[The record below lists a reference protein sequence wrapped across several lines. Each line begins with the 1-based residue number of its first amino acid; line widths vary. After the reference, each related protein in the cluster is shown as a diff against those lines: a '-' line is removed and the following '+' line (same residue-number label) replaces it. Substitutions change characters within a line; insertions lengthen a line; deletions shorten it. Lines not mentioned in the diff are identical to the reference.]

1 MNPRHIFSD
10 ESKDFLL
17 PLDGAGSFC
26 FRLRMDDCGAQV
38 NLICRGGDPEIIPM
52 EPAEKK
58 GRLRYYQTTLSGIR
72 QNLFYYYEVKAEKT
86 WYLGRFCCTENANSV
101 TPFAILPELTVPEWA
116 KGQIF
121 YQIFPDRFCNGC
133 PENDIKDGAY
143 VYPEVGPV
151 ERVKDWSAPVAK
163 LDVARFYGGDLQGIA
178 GKLPY
183 LKALGVDCLY
193 LNPVFA
199 SPSNH
204 GYDIT
209 DYRRIEPR
217 LSDPEDPN
225 GYFASFVEKMH
236 ENGIRVILDGVFN
249 HCSIDSVWAKDP
261 EKADYFAYDEKGKFR
276 TWWGIPTLPKLNY
289 EGGTRLWNEMME
301 IAKLWVSP
309 PYNADGWRLDVAPE
323 LADTPA
329 TNHRFWE
336 AFRRAVREAAPN
348 ALVFAETYQDPQD
361 WLLDGE
367 WDTIMNYEAFM
378 DPVTWFFTGVEK
390 HSDSADPARKGD
402 AERLY
407 WSLCEKS
414 SRLPYDSL
422 LAAMNALDNHDHS
435 RFVTRTGG
443 HVGRVTSEDA
453 EKLSAC
459 ADLGIVRMAVCFQ
472 YTWPGAPCIYYGD
485 ETGLPG
491 FTDPDNRRTFPW
503 GKENWELIEFY
514 RQAAVLHKRFACLR
528 TGSVYLVRFDSGIA
542 AFARS
547 LGDETVLTV
556 INMGGERDCELK
568 LTGLG
573 IESGFAD
580 RELATDDTGYTIGSV
595 SWPIRQGSLQLRLK
609 EKSALVL
616 SLREAGSEKQ

>member
-17 PLDGAGSFC
+17 PLNEAGSFC
-26 FRLRMDDCGAQV
+26 FRMRMDDCGAEV
-38 NLICRGGDPEIIPM
+38 NLICRGGDPEAIPM

-58 GRLRYYQTTLSGIR
+58 GSLRYYQTHLSGVT
-72 QNLFYYYEVKAEKT
+72 QNLFYYYEIKAEKT
-86 WYLGRFCCTENANSV
+86 WYLGRFCCTEDASAV
-101 TPFAILPELTVPEWA
+101 TPFAILPELKVPEWA

-133 PENDIKDGAY
+133 RENDIRDGAY
-143 VYPEVGPV
+143 DYPDVGPV
-151 ERVKDWSAPVAK
+151 EQVKDWYAPPAP

-178 GKLPY
+178 EKLPY
-183 LKALGVDCLY
+183 LKALGVECLY
-193 LNPVFA
+193 LNPIFV

-204 GYDIT
+204 GYDIS
-209 DYRRIEPR
+209 DYRHIEPR
-217 LSDPEDPN
+217 LSDPKDPD
-225 GYFASFVEKMH
+225 GYFAKFVDLMH
-236 ENGIRVILDGVFN
+236 QNGIRVILDGVFN
-249 HCSIDSVWAKDP
+249 HCSIDNAWTKDP
-261 EKADYFAYDEKGKFR
+261 AKADFFVYDEEGKYK
-276 TWWGIPTLPKLNY
+276 TWWNIPTLPKLNY
-289 EGGTRLWNEMME
+289 EGGTRLWKEIME
-301 IAKLWVSP
+301 IAKKWVSP

-323 LADTPA
+323 VADTLP

-336 AFRRAVREAAPN
+336 TFRRTVRKAAPDS
-348 ALVFAETYQDPQD
+348 LVFAETYQDPED
-361 WLLDGE
+361 WLVDGE

-390 HSDSADPARKGD
+390 HSDGAEPARKGD
-402 AERLY
+402 AEAFY

-443 HVGRVTSEDA
+443 HVGRLTSENA
-453 EKLSAC
+453 EELSAC
-459 ADLGIVRMAVCFQ
+459 ADLALLRMAVCFQ
-472 YTWPGAPCIYYGD
+472 YTWPGAPCVYYGD

-514 RQAAVLHKRFACLR
+514 RQAAALRGRHACLR
-528 TGSVYLVRFDSGIA
+528 TGSVYLLRFDSGIA
-542 AFARS
+542 AFART

-556 INMGGERDCELK
+556 INMGGSGECEIG

-573 IESGFAD
+573 VEEGSALMEFAAD
-580 RELATDDTGYTIGSV
+580 GAGYTIGHV
-595 SWPIRQGSLQLRLK
+595 SLPIRQGCLRIELK
-609 EKSALVL
+609 EKSAVVL
-616 SLREAGSEKQ
+616 SVQEA